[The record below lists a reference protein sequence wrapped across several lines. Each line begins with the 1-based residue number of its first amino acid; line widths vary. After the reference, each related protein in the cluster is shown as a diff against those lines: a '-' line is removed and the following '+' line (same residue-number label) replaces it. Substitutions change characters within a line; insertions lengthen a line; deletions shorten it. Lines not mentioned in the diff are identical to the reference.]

1 MNRTTVRLVAAAL
14 LAASPL
20 AACGK
25 GPEPEKEASPAPAA
39 NSVTVVHRMIPDMK
53 PVAGEITTRDMGQA
67 VARTGGTL
75 IQLNVREGDRVRAGQ
90 VLGVVR
96 DARTGLET
104 ASYAALA
111 RAAEAEAERAQADL
125 NRTRGLFEKGVYAQ
139 ARLDQV
145 EAAARAA
152 RGNLDAARAQRAAS
166 AEMGAQGAILSPSA
180 GRVLR
185 ADVPVGSVVMPGQA
199 VAVVTSGPVVVRVQL
214 PEGQAGALRVGT
226 RVQMTPDGPDQA
238 VVEAPVIQVYP
249 AIEAGQ
255 IVADIDASGLDASL
269 IGRRIGVRL
278 PVGEREAIVLPRRL
292 VATRFG
298 VDYVR
303 LANGQETPVQTA
315 PGPDPDSIE
324 ILSGLRVG
332 DRVAPP
338 AAPAATHR

>member
-1 MNRTTVRLVAAAL
+1 
-14 LAASPL
+14 
-20 AACGK
+20 
-25 GPEPEKEASPAPAA
+25 
-39 NSVTVVHRMIPDMK
+39 
-53 PVAGEITTRDMGQA
+53 
-67 VARTGGTL
+67 
-75 IQLNVREGDRVRAGQ
+75 
-90 VLGVVR
+90 
-96 DARTGLET
+96 
-104 ASYAALA
+104 
-111 RAAEAEAERAQADL
+111 
-125 NRTRGLFEKGVYAQ
+125 
-139 ARLDQV
+139 
-145 EAAARAA
+145 
-152 RGNLDAARAQRAAS
+152 
-166 AEMGAQGAILSPSA
+166 
-180 GRVLR
+180 
-185 ADVPVGSVVMPGQA
+185 
-199 VAVVTSGPVVVRVQL
+199 
-214 PEGQAGALRVGT
+214 
-226 RVQMTPDGPDQA
+226 MTPDGPDQA

-338 AAPAATHR
+338 VAPAATGR